1 MVSEVG
7 KAILLLVS
15 VVYLNYRRGFREMY
29 GCLRLN
35 MGFPPLGNVIAFSF
49 FEEDAK
55 TEKGIF
61 MVF

>member
-1 MVSEVG
+1 VFAP
-7 KAILLLVS
+7 K
-15 VVYLNYRRGFREMY
+15 Y
-29 GCLRLN
+29 GLSS
-35 MGFPPLGNVIAFSF
+35 LGNVIAFSF